1 MPASFDIGGNTGSAQ
16 ELRKKFTSGDFLRN
30 LGGDRKERDRYT
42 NALTHRESGGRYGR
56 AFDPPTAESP
66 GGPNTGA
73 TDTVQVQQVVQ
84 GPVGTTTIDPA
95 AEIRAE
101 NQRQNNKRI
110 EDERRAR
117 EEDEARK
124 SRDAEAAARDD
135 EAAAAVRESLAAADA
150 ARAKDATE
158 RTANLATE
166 QAAGNTTVAND
177 IVANTRATS
186 APETDEALDLLVN
199 QRGFSDDK
207 IRQSQQGTVNQLIRQ
222 AETAGQQAGSSLEQ
236 PVFKQDVLGAQLQ
249 RGFLQD
255 LLGGRGGQDDA
266 ISKAERSRFDADAES
281 KRAQLTEDLQ
291 RFGILGGNGVSAGA
305 GADVFGKFDA
315 GIAQGGLD
323 IGANQQSR
331 RQSNIENAILPF
343 QQQQNDLRQRQSE
356 FGFGANQSRIGT
368 QQDVADRT
376 LKRLLTATDVTER
389 EQFEQGV
396 QQEGVENTRA
406 DTEMFGSQLGSG
418 RKTLATREL
427 EQQATQAGLNRE
439 FQGGESALDRDF
451 QGRESAFDRTA
462 LRDESVLDR
471 GESALDRA
479 LEQERIT
486 NQGTQFSSQ
495 LLEQQ
500 QNRLNSQNA
509 QRGKVFNPTTGKYE
523 QSLDS
528 LKIQQQ
534 GEQFQN
540 QLDLQDQ
547 SRIDLQNAQ
556 RGRVFN
562 PTTGKYE
569 QSLENVRL
577 QQQGEQFDTTSG
589 QEGARIDLQEQNRID
604 SQNAQR
610 GRVFNP
616 TTGKYEQ
623 SLDRLRI
630 DQQGTQFDLD
640 NALRQGELTGRFG
653 GEDTFARDQLDLQNE
668 QFLRGITTQE
678 RGQDVQAGIATA
690 DRGLDR
696 ERFEGS
702 LELDQL
708 RRSDQVNQDQLNREQ
723 QNAQFTS
730 GLNQERDRLLG
741 FSYDENGALRNTLAR
756 DQLEESKTG
765 RMESTRLED
774 ARRVQ
779 DQSRIANQESQFIQ
793 SLGLDEKN
801 MSRADRQ
808 FFAQLGLQQEELT
821 GEITLD
827 DGSIRSTLAQK
838 GLVDARNRDT
848 ESLRLTERA
857 QDIDNTNTD
866 LSRRQQEDQF
876 NDQLGLSRDELIGMT
891 MDENGALRN
900 TIQRDALDQ
909 TGSQFDASQL
919 QQDTQFNRGMT
930 LSEEQ
935 AKRQAFQ
942 EYMANVQGLSQLDNQ
957 ALGNIST
964 LTGGPA
970 VVSMP
975 AMLDRLGITNPNAR
989 PRGNG

>member
-1 MPASFDIGGNTGSAQ
+1 
-16 ELRKKFTSGDFLRN
+16 
-30 LGGDRKERDRYT
+30 
-42 NALTHRESGGRYGR
+42 
-56 AFDPPTAESP
+56 
-66 GGPNTGA
+66 
-73 TDTVQVQQVVQ
+73 
-84 GPVGTTTIDPA
+84 
-95 AEIRAE
+95 
-101 NQRQNNKRI
+101 
-110 EDERRAR
+110 
-117 EEDEARK
+117 
-124 SRDAEAAARDD
+124 
-135 EAAAAVRESLAAADA
+135 
-150 ARAKDATE
+150 
-158 RTANLATE
+158 
-166 QAAGNTTVAND
+166 
-177 IVANTRATS
+177 
-186 APETDEALDLLVN
+186 
-199 QRGFSDDK
+199 
-207 IRQSQQGTVNQLIRQ
+207 
-222 AETAGQQAGSSLEQ
+222 
-236 PVFKQDVLGAQLQ
+236 
-249 RGFLQD
+249 
-255 LLGGRGGQDDA
+255 
-266 ISKAERSRFDADAES
+266 
-281 KRAQLTEDLQ
+281 
-291 RFGILGGNGVSAGA
+291 
-305 GADVFGKFDA
+305 
-315 GIAQGGLD
+315 
-323 IGANQQSR
+323 
-331 RQSNIENAILPF
+331 
-343 QQQQNDLRQRQSE
+343 
-356 FGFGANQSRIGT
+356 
-368 QQDVADRT
+368 
-376 LKRLLTATDVTER
+376 
-389 EQFEQGV
+389 
-396 QQEGVENTRA
+396 
-406 DTEMFGSQLGSG
+406 
-418 RKTLATREL
+418 
-427 EQQATQAGLNRE
+427 
-439 FQGGESALDRDF
+439 
-451 QGRESAFDRTA
+451 
-462 LRDESVLDR
+462 LDR

-942 EYMANVQGLSQLDNQ
+942 EYMANVQGLSQLDNK

>member
-16 ELRKKFTSGDFLRN
+16 ELRKKFTSGDFLKT
-30 LGGDRKERDRYT
+30 LGGDRKERERYT

-66 GGPNTGA
+66 GGPKAGA
-73 TDTVQVQQVVQ
+73 TDVVQVRQVVE
-84 GPVGTTTIDPA
+84 GPVGTDTIDPA

-124 SRDAEAAARDD
+124 SRDAEAAARDA
-135 EAAAAVRESLAAADA
+135 EAAAAVREALAAADA
-150 ARAKDATE
+150 ARAADEARVKDAME

-427 EQQATQAGLNRE
+427 EQQAIQAGLNRE

-623 SLDRLRI
+623 SLDRLRL

-668 QFLRGITTQE
+668 QFLRGIATQE
-678 RGQDVQAGIATA
+678 RGQNVQAGIATA

-774 ARRVQ
+774 ARR
-779 DQSRIANQESQFIQ
+779 ANQESQFIQ

-919 QQDTQFNRGMT
+919 QQDTQFNRGMN

-935 AKRQAFQ
+935 ANRQAFQ
-942 EYMANVQGLSQLDNQ
+942 EYMANVMGLSGLDNK

-975 AMLDRLGITNPNAR
+975 EMLDRLGITNPNAR

>member
-16 ELRKKFTSGDFLRN
+16 ELRKKFTSGDFLKT
-30 LGGDRKERDRYT
+30 LGGDRKERERYT

-66 GGPNTGA
+66 GGPKAGA
-73 TDTVQVQQVVQ
+73 TDVVQVRQVVE
-84 GPVGTTTIDPA
+84 GPVGTDTIDPA

-101 NQRQNNKRI
+101 NQRRARE
-110 EDERRAR
+110 EDERRAL

-124 SRDAEAAARDD
+124 SRDEEAAREE
-135 EAAAAVRESLAAADA
+135 EAAAAVREALAAADA
-150 ARAKDATE
+150 ARAKDAKK

-323 IGANQQSR
+323 IGANQQAR

-462 LRDESVLDR
+462 RRDEFASDRGERALDR
-471 GESALDRA
+471 G

-486 NQGTQFSSQ
+486 NQGTQFASQ
-495 LLEQQ
+495 LFEQKQNRIDNERARLTEQGFTRDQIDNQMSQFEDSLGQEQSQFESQLFEQKQNRIDNERARLTEQGFTRDQIDNQVAQFAESIEQEEAGRTQQQEQFLQSLGLQGEQLDLAREQLSQSGSQFDRSLGQSGSQFSQSLAEQQ
-500 QNRLNSQNA
+500 AGR
-509 QRGKVFNPTTGKYE
+509 E
-523 QSLDS
+523 QSGSQFDRS
-528 LKIQQQ
+528 LGQSGSQFSQSLAEQQAGREQAGSQFSQGLEDQQAARTQQ
-534 GEQFQN
+534 GEQF
-540 QLDLQDQ
+540 L
-547 SRIDLQNAQ
+547 
-556 RGRVFN
+556 
-562 PTTGKYE
+562 
-569 QSLENVRL
+569 QSLGL
-577 QQQGEQFDTTSG
+577 QGEQLALAREQLAQSG
-589 QEGARIDLQEQNRID
+589 
-604 SQNAQR
+604 S
-610 GRVFNP
+610 
-616 TTGKYEQ
+616 
-623 SLDRLRI
+623 
-630 DQQGTQFDLD
+630 QFDLS
-640 NALRQGELTGRFG
+640 LGE
-653 GEDTFARDQLDLQNE
+653 Q
-668 QFLRGITTQE
+668 
-678 RGQDVQAGIATA
+678 QA
-690 DRGLDR
+690 
-696 ERFEGS
+696 S
-702 LELDQL
+702 
-708 RRSDQVNQDQLNREQ
+708 REQ
-723 QNAQFTS
+723 QGSQFQSAQEQDTAQF
-730 GLNQERDRLLG
+730 
-741 FSYDENGALRNTLAR
+741 A
-756 DQLEESKTG
+756 
-765 RMESTRLED
+765 
-774 ARRVQ
+774 
-779 DQSRIANQESQFIQ
+779 Q
-793 SLGLDEKN
+793 SLGLDFER
-801 MSRADRQ
+801 MSQQDRQ
-808 FFAQLGLQQEELT
+808 FFAGLAEQETSREQQQGQFDASQLQQ
-821 GEITLD
+821 
-827 DGSIRSTLAQK
+827 
-838 GLVDARNRDT
+838 
-848 ESLRLTERA
+848 
-857 QDIDNTNTD
+857 
-866 LSRRQQEDQF
+866 
-876 NDQLGLSRDELIGMT
+876 
-891 MDENGALRN
+891 
-900 TIQRDALDQ
+900 
-909 TGSQFDASQL
+909 GSQFDASQL
-919 QQDTQFNRGMT
+919 QQQGQFDASQLQQGSQFDRGIN

-935 AKRQAFQ
+935 ANRQAFQ
-942 EYMANVQGLSQLDNQ
+942 EYMANVQGLSQLDNK

-975 AMLDRLGITNPNAR
+975 EMLDRLGITNPNAR
-989 PRGNG
+989 P

>member
-66 GGPNTGA
+66 GGPKTGA
-73 TDTVQVQQVVQ
+73 TDVVQVRQVVE
-84 GPVGTTTIDPA
+84 GPVGTDTIDPA

-135 EAAAAVRESLAAADA
+135 EAAAAVREALAAADA
-150 ARAKDATE
+150 DAARVKDATE

-323 IGANQQSR
+323 IGANQQAR

-396 QQEGVENTRA
+396 QQEGVENARA

-418 RKTLATREL
+418 RKTLANREL

-668 QFLRGITTQE
+668 QFLRGITTEE

-779 DQSRIANQESQFIQ
+779 DQSRS
-793 SLGLDEKN
+793 GC
-801 MSRADRQ
+801 
-808 FFAQLGLQQEELT
+808 
-821 GEITLD
+821 
-827 DGSIRSTLAQK
+827 
-838 GLVDARNRDT
+838 
-848 ESLRLTERA
+848 
-857 QDIDNTNTD
+857 
-866 LSRRQQEDQF
+866 SRR
-876 NDQLGLSRDELIGMT
+876 S
-891 MDENGALRN
+891 
-900 TIQRDALDQ
+900 
-909 TGSQFDASQL
+909 
-919 QQDTQFNRGMT
+919 
-930 LSEEQ
+930 
-935 AKRQAFQ
+935 
-942 EYMANVQGLSQLDNQ
+942 
-957 ALGNIST
+957 
-964 LTGGPA
+964 
-970 VVSMP
+970 
-975 AMLDRLGITNPNAR
+975 
-989 PRGNG
+989 

>member
-135 EAAAAVRESLAAADA
+135 EAAAAVRESLAAANA
-150 ARAKDATE
+150 ARAKDAME